1 MNESASRPTPTFV
14 VLRPLGENRWELVGE
29 VPRRPGLPARKARA
43 KAIEDATGGNAQP
56 GEAYAAVLRSEWR
69 IAFDW

>member
-1 MNESASRPTPTFV
+1 MTDNASRPTPTFV
-14 VLRPLGENRWELVGE
+14 VLRPLGNDRWEKLAE
-29 VPRRPGLPARKARA
+29 VPRRPGLSAKAARA
-43 KAIEDATGGNAQP
+43 RAIEEASSGEAKP